1 MACQDRED
9 VKIPPYVGPMAGA
22 IEVVNVPTPSSFPVF
37 QRGKVQNNMKHQ
49 WQSNPSA
56 SPWKSRPNNKI
67 LKDGE

>member
-22 IEVVNVPTPSSFPVF
+22 IEVVNAYPHHRSSFF